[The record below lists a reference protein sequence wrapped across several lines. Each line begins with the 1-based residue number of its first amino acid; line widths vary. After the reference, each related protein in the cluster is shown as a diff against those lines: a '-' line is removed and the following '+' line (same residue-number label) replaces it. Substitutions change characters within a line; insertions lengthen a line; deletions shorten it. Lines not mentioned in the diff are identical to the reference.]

1 VFNDARLAK
10 KLSGNLLCVFR
21 APLHMGIS
29 TNFDVTIFFS
39 GTDRGSLVINS
50 TALKVEA
57 IGFIELV
64 VVFPDD
70 GAIRY

>member
-1 VFNDARLAK
+1 
-10 KLSGNLLCVFR
+10 
-21 APLHMGIS
+21 MGIS